1 MATPIADE
9 TMLQVSAKNAAFLV
23 DSGALGAYVAPI
35 WNGLDAIDENG
46 GLNRDSGCAHRLQKE
61 LRGGT

>member
-1 MATPIADE
+1 
-9 TMLQVSAKNAAFLV
+9 MLQVSTKNAAFLA
-23 DSGALGAYVAPI
+23 DSGALGACVAPI

-46 GLNRDSGCAHRLQKE
+46 GLNRESGCAHCLQKE